1 MKANH
6 KRFMQFA
13 ALLLGATLI
22 QPIHALTLNVS
33 QDGDTNS
40 KQPTQNYGDKK
51 NLNIRNI
58 ESNRESYVRF
68 DLTPLPKDAEITLAT
83 LRIYA
88 NDISVPGILAIHEIT
103 GDWDEHTL
111 TATNVPLTNGV
122 FTSVTV
128 PKTAENNYILVDVT
142 DLVKG
147 WQSGLPNFGIA
158 LRPNPTGQ
166 LKLELDSKENDDTS
180 HPMEIEVAFEGPKG
194 VKGDKGEP
202 GVQGPKGDVGPAGP
216 QGPAGIVGTPG
227 TQGLPGPIGPQG
239 FQGERG
245 LPGVQGAK
253 GDKGDPGPVGPQGPA
268 GNSNF
273 DLNSKLQFNKAIP
286 KETTCGNLATCEVKV
301 SCPIVNIKS
310 VNIQTQMTGGGCS
323 VRETTKDIVVN
334 SSGPDG
340 INGWRCVFSSA
351 NLFTQQ
357 TVVADAFCALVQP

>member
-1 MKANH
+1 MKTNH
-6 KRFMQFA
+6 NRFMQLA
-13 ALLLGATLI
+13 ALLLGATLV

-40 KQPTQNYGDKK
+40 KHPTQNYGDKK
-51 NLNIRNI
+51 NLNIRNV
-58 ESNRESYVRF
+58 ENNRESYVRF

-111 TATNVPLTNGV
+111 TTTNVPLTNGV

-128 PKTAENNYILVDVT
+128 PKTAENNYILADVT

-166 LKLELDSKENDDTS
+166 LKLGLDSKENDDTS

-202 GVQGPKGDVGPAGP
+202 GVQGGKGDAGSAGP
-216 QGPAGIVGTPG
+216 QGP
-227 TQGLPGPIGPQG
+227 
-239 FQGERG
+239 
-245 LPGVQGAK
+245 K

-273 DLNSKLQFNKAIP
+273 DLNSKLLFNKAIP

-301 SCPIVNIKS
+301 SCPIVNKNS